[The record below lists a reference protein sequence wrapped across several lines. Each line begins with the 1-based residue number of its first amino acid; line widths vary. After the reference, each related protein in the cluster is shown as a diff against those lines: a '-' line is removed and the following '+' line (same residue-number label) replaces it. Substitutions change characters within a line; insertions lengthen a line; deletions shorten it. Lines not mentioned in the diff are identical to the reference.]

1 MQQPPSTPSTPTP
14 RCHAAR
20 WRAATIAC
28 LLVIGLGLTAGT
40 SMYEQFK
47 AQVAHLQGQIKQTA
61 RIKYIAV
68 LLDAAQAPA
77 MLATFDPGE
86 GKLQLQR
93 LNSVKEGRE
102 DTMQLW
108 AVTPGQVAR
117 SLGVLTASGKTHQV
131 PVDES
136 MLAQASQLAI
146 SVEDKGGVPE
156 SRGPRLPYLFTGA
169 LVQKAL

>member
-1 MQQPPSTPSTPTP
+1 MDTPAPTTQPP
-14 RCHAAR
+14 CHATR

-28 LLVIGLGLTAGT
+28 LLVIALGATAGT

-47 AQVAHLQGQIKQTA
+47 AQVGHLQAQLRSTA

-68 LLDAAQAPA
+68 LLDQAQAPA
-77 MLATFDPGE
+77 MLATFDPQE
-86 GKLQLQR
+86 GQLQLQR

-108 AVTPGQVAR
+108 VVAPGQPPR
-117 SLGVLTASGKTHQV
+117 SLGVLETSGKTHQLR
-131 PVDES
+131 VDDAA
-136 MLAQASQLAI
+136 LARASHLAV
-146 SVEDKGGVPE
+146 SVEDKGGVP
-156 SRGPRLPYLFTGA
+156 SGQGPRLPYLFNGA

>member
-1 MQQPPSTPSTPTP
+1 MNTSPPTP
-14 RCHAAR
+14 PPCHAAR

-28 LLVIGLGLTAGT
+28 LLLIGLGLAAGT

-47 AQVAHLQGQIKQTA
+47 AQVAHLQGQIKNTA

-77 MLATFDPGE
+77 MLATLDPQE

-93 LNSVKEGRE
+93 LNAVKEGRE

-108 AVTPGQVAR
+108 AVTPGQAPR
-117 SLGVLTASGKTHQV
+117 SLGVLAASGKTHQV

-136 MLAQASQLAI
+136 ALTRASQLAI

>member
-1 MQQPPSTPSTPTP
+1 MTATPAQPP
-14 RCHAAR
+14 CHATR

-28 LLVIGLGLTAGT
+28 LLVIGLGMAAGT

-47 AQVAHLQGQIKQTA
+47 AQVAHLQGQIKNTP

-68 LLDAAQAPA
+68 LLDQAQAPA
-77 MLATFDPGE
+77 MLATFDPQD

-108 AVTPGQVAR
+108 AVTPGQPAR
-117 SLGVLTASGKTHQV
+117 SLGVLEASGKTHQV
-131 PVDES
+131 RLEEAA
-136 MLAQASQLAI
+136 LARVSQLAV
-146 SVEDKGGVPE
+146 SVENRGGVAE
-156 SRGPRLPYLFTGA
+156 SQGPRLPYLFSGA

>member
-1 MQQPPSTPSTPTP
+1 MNTSSPPPPP
-14 RCHAAR
+14 CHAAR

-28 LLVIGLGLTAGT
+28 LLVIGLGLAAGM

-47 AQVAHLQGQIKQTA
+47 AQVAHLQGQVRTTA

-68 LLDAAQAPA
+68 LLDAVQVPA
-77 MLATFDPGE
+77 MLATLDPQE

-93 LNSVKEGRE
+93 LNAVKEGRE

-108 AVTPGQVAR
+108 AVTAGQAPR
-117 SLGVLTASGKTHQV
+117 SLGILTASGKTHQV

-136 MLAQASQLAI
+136 MLAQANLLAI

-156 SRGPRLPYLFTGA
+156 SQGPRLPYLFTGA